1 MFSYKAEPS
10 HEAVFPF
17 SAAQHFRMQYLLIH
31 IFKSLQKRKLE
42 GCHQFLAYSLP
53 FPGSPF
59 LTPEDLQV
67 YSPSFYQNK
76 KRYENPFLV
85 G

>member
-1 MFSYKAEPS
+1 MFSYKAEPLL
-10 HEAVFPF
+10 EAVFPF
-17 SAAQHFRMQYLLIH
+17 SAAQHFRMQYLLIRA
-31 IFKSLQKRKLE
+31 FKSLQKRNPE

-59 LTPEDLQV
+59 PNIRGPAGLFP
-67 YSPSFYQNK
+67 FYQNK